1 MQLQNFL
8 FMILT
13 FIILPIFL
21 LFSDHEIFFVIMAF
35 ILLIDAIHSIYI
47 STYGYKKGVPASNE
61 EDEEFLEDAEMS
73 YDFDFRKFDTGT
85 RVTKY
90 AMAILFYFYCSF
102 FVNNII
108 AKILISIVILYW
120 IYYIINTLKLNDV
133 FRMAFSKKTY
143 QRVLSTLANSAAT
156 FVILIVAFKKLKL

>member
-1 MQLQNFL
+1 
-8 FMILT
+8 
-13 FIILPIFL
+13 
-21 LFSDHEIFFVIMAF
+21 MAF

-61 EDEEFLEDAEMS
+61 EDEEFLEDAEIS

-133 FRMAFSKKTY
+133 FRMAFSKKRY